1 MRAFKPT
8 PPTVLALVALIFA
21 MAGTGIA
28 AKSYVISSSSQ
39 VKDGAITGRDIK
51 KSTITGSNVKNKSL
65 TAADFTGSIQ
75 GPKGDKGDAGLPGSV
90 GPITYV
96 TGRATVACTPN
107 PIPPPDCSTQHRATA
122 WAVCP
127 AGQRPLGGGLHAL
140 GTAGDTALGMEPVGS
155 TTARLIHSGPG
166 STGPDTM
173 PNAWTVINESTGPTE
188 EVFYAHAV
196 CAKVPVAGW
205 LG

>member
-8 PPTVLALVALIFA
+8 PATVLALLALIFA

-39 VKDGAITGRDIK
+39 VKDGAITGKDIK
-51 KSTITGSNVKNKSL
+51 KSTITGIKIKDKSL
-65 TAADFTGSIQ
+65 TAADFTGSVQ
-75 GPKGDKGDAGLPGSV
+75 GPKGAKGDAGLPGSL

-107 PIPPPDCSTQHRATA
+107 PIPPSDCSSQHRATA
-122 WAVCP
+122 TAACP
-127 AGQRPLGGGLHAL
+127 AGQHPLGGGLHAL

-155 TTARLIHSGPG
+155 TTARLIRSGPA
-166 STGPDTM
+166 STGAGTM
-173 PNAWTVINESTGPTE
+173 PDAWSVIYESTGPTE
-188 EVFYAHAV
+188 EVFYAYAI

-205 LG
+205 L